1 MSRPDILAKNG
12 IGSMLAACL
21 GPPRHLAA
29 SDTAAREALQQEIR
43 TLQARVRQLES
54 ELVVALSAALASS
67 RQRASEERAK
77 FNTLGSGESGVTHR
91 PSVHG

>member
-54 ELVVALSAALASS
+54 ELVVALSAALATSRGLSS
-67 RQRASEERAK
+67 RGRAN
-77 FNTLGSGESGVTHR
+77 FNTLGSPEPGITRR